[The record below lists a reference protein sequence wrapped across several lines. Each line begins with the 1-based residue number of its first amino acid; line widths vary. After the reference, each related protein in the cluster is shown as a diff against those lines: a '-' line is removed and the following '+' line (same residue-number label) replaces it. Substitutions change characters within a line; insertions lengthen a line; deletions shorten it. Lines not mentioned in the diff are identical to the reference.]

1 MEGFKHKRPQFKTLK
16 NRLKEPRRFIQCLLG
31 PRQTGET
38 TLIRQILETFPSK
51 SSLYFSADDPV
62 MQSHEWIRQKWL
74 AARLLEKQK
83 KKDILLVFDE
93 IQKIASW
100 SDVVKSLW
108 DEDTRTQT
116 KIKVVI
122 LGSSPLLLQK
132 DLTESLAGRFEVLR
146 LGHWSFAEM
155 KKAFG
160 FGIDE
165 YIYYGA

>member
-1 MEGFKHKRPQFKTLK
+1 
-16 NRLKEPRRFIQCLLG
+16 
-31 PRQTGET
+31 
-38 TLIRQILETFPSK
+38 
-51 SSLYFSADDPV
+51 

-116 KIKVVI
+116 KIKVAI

-146 LGHWSFAEM
+146 IGHWSFAEM

-160 FGIDE
+160 FDIDE
-165 YIYYGA
+165 YIYYGAYPGAATLINDEERWRSYIVNALAETVLLRDILLNHQINKPALLR